1 MKNLAN
7 CTPTEFMKQCVKL
20 RGPFMAWL
28 DKTGISE
35 IRKRKPEGYDS
46 MSDEEKN
53 AWAVIG
59 AVNGTMW
66 DTDFPMVKEGDVWKS
81 VDAFTMEAG
90 TEFKVRQGK
99 SWDVSVGAPDGSNFK
114 VEEAGTYFVT
124 FDEATGTIAL
134 VAE

>member
-46 MSDEEKN
+46 MSDEEKSR
-53 AWAVIG
+53 AIV
-59 AVNGTMW
+59 
-66 DTDFPMVKEGDVWKS
+66 E
-81 VDAFTMEAG
+81 
-90 TEFKVRQGK
+90 QGNENMGEILAAALEN
-99 SWDVSVGAPDGSNFK
+99 DLD
-114 VEEAGTYFVT
+114 
-124 FDEATGTIAL
+124 GTIEILELCTFTDKEDFDSHPMSEYLDAIL
-134 VAE
+134 EMFRNEAVRSFFMFYLKPKKQTSSTP